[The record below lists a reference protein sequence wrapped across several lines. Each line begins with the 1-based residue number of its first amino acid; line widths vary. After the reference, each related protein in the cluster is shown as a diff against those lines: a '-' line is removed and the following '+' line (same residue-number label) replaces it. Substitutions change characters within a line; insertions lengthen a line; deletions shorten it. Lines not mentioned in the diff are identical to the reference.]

1 MRSEQPGP
9 IEPGLW
15 CLGRRESN
23 VYLLEGDRDT
33 ILISGG
39 MSYIL
44 PDVLE
49 QMASFGVNTAQ
60 ITKILILHAHFDHIG
75 IIPYFK
81 RKNPSI
87 EVYASVRGWE
97 ILKKEKA
104 ITTINEFSRLT
115 AERMGFEKQLKA
127 YDCEWRHDVS
137 GEAVKEGDTI
147 DLGGRTVRILE
158 TPGHSSCSL
167 TAYVPEIKALFPS
180 DGGGIPFGSEIS
192 PAGNSNYTL
201 YQQSLHKLADLEVQV
216 LCADHY
222 GYVTG
227 DEAAN
232 YILRSIQSAADYRR
246 LVEKIYRQERDP
258 EKTVDRLV
266 QMTLSEQSD
275 NFLPKEII
283 TGVTGQLVRHIASH
297 I

>member
-1 MRSEQPGP
+1 MKREQPGL

-23 VYLLEGDRDT
+23 VYLLKGDRDT

-49 QMASFGVNTAQ
+49 QMASFGVDATQ

-75 IIPYFK
+75 IIPYLK

-87 EVYASVRGWE
+87 DICASPRGWE

-104 ITTINEFSRLT
+104 ITTINEFSKLT
-115 AERMGFEKQLKA
+115 SKHMGLEKVLKD

-137 GEAVKEGDTI
+137 GETVKDGDTI

-158 TPGHSSCSL
+158 TPGIPPVPLRHMFLKSRRCFLQTAAASL
-167 TAYVPEIKALFPS
+167 PEAESVPRATPTTLFTSKASINWLSWRSKFSAPT
-180 DGGGIPFGSEIS
+180 I
-192 PAGNSNYTL
+192 T
-201 YQQSLHKLADLEVQV
+201 
-216 LCADHY
+216 
-222 GYVTG
+222 VT
-227 DEAAN
+227 
-232 YILRSIQSAADYRR
+232 
-246 LVEKIYRQERDP
+246 
-258 EKTVDRLV
+258 
-266 QMTLSEQSD
+266 
-275 NFLPKEII
+275 
-283 TGVTGQLVRHIASH
+283 
-297 I
+297 